1 MKKNQSLFI
10 LLTLAAIGFLIVA
23 SLIPLG
29 PGFIRTVA
37 NNGSPYTEWFR
48 AYDFVFG
55 NSTQTLTVDGYGA
68 LIAAFV
74 MLMVAALFVLIA
86 LLMNFTSS
94 TKFGGFMNILVA
106 ILCIVSGALY
116 IFAKQIVGLD
126 ATYTV
131 QWGFLIGG
139 IAAIAAGLCAG
150 VSGVMAMKAK

>member
-55 NSTQTLTVDGYGA
+55 NKTQTITVNGYGA

-74 MLMVAALFVLIA
+74 MLMVAALFVIIA

-94 TKFGGFMNILVA
+94 TKFGGFLNVVVA
-106 ILCIVSGALY
+106 LLCIASGVL
-116 IFAKQIVGLD
+116 FLLSKQVAGLD
-126 ATYTV
+126 NTYTI

-139 IAAIAAGLCAG
+139 AAAIASGLTAG
-150 VSGVMAMKAK
+150 VSGVLAMKAK